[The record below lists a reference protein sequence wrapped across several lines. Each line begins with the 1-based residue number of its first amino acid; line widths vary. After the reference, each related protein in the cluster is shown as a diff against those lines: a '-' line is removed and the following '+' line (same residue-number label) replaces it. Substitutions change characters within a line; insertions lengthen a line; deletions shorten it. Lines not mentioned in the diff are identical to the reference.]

1 MIRHTEFDKTINDVE
16 MRVVAAVYVNDDD
29 EFDEFTVYIGDTVV
43 TEVLDQSII
52 DSLKEE
58 AIENVSDEAI
68 AASKADFD
76 LKEGE

>member
-16 MRVVAAVYVNDDD
+16 MRVVAAVYVEDD
-29 EFDEFTVYIGDTVV
+29 EFDEFTVYIGDTIV

-52 DSLKEE
+52 DDLKEE

-68 AASKADFD
+68 AADKADFD
-76 LKEGE
+76 LKGE

>member
-16 MRVVAAVYVNDDD
+16 MRVVAAVYVEDD
-29 EFDEFTVYIGDTVV
+29 EFDEFTVYIGDTIV

-52 DSLKEE
+52 DDLKKE

-68 AASKADFD
+68 AADKADFD
-76 LKEGE
+76 LKGE

>member
-16 MRVVAAVYVNDDD
+16 MRVVAAVYVNDD

-58 AIENVSDEAI
+58 AIENVSDKAI

-76 LKEGE
+76 LKGE